1 MISIHFQHTGPGGR
15 VTGYEVTGK
24 PGESLMQAAVA
35 AGVDGMAA
43 DCGGLLTCATC
54 HVVVEVPWRSKLPP
68 MAAEEST
75 MLDFTATPRCEGSR
89 LSCQIVLSPALDG
102 MVVELPTSQ
111 Y

>member
-1 MISIHFQHTGPGGR
+1 MITIHFQHTGPGGR

-54 HVVVEVPWRSKLPP
+54 HVVVEEPWRSKLPP

-75 MLDFTATPRCEGSR
+75 MLDFTATPRFEGSR

-102 MVVELPTSQ
+102 MVVELPASQ